1 MNIPNQGNYRIF
13 SFVFLRFLNTDLKA
27 LIDLHTFNALNK
39 MQDEL
44 DHAHGNKDGHHG
56 HGKKFNDFGLDEEQ
70 ANLMISAI
78 EMHEIKVQDIMTN
91 ISKVF
96 TLGYD
101 TVIDSNTI
109 RTIVSK
115 GFSRIPIY
123 KDTKDNLIGIFKI
136 NSLIRVNPD
145 SKKTIK
151 ELGIDLYQPI
161 VLTPETSVYDCLQ
174 ALRKGRSQMAFITH
188 NIEELKKK
196 LVTTLSR
203 RQSLSQQKNPG
214 TVENKDTSNL
224 NNSSV
229 KEALLKEQFYS
240 SGLGHT
246 NDNIYTENRPV
257 DVIGIITLEDVIERM
272 IKIDIYD
279 EEDYITKKA
288 RASVYPNRSGSRMS
302 IKEHQISKFLNNN
315 FRSTRK

>member
-1 MNIPNQGNYRIF
+1 VNTPNQGKYRLF
-13 SFVFLRFLNTDLKA
+13 SSVFLRFLNTDLKA

-44 DHAHGNKDGHHG
+44 DHAHGSKDGHG

-109 RTIVSK
+109 RTILSK

-123 KDTKDNLIGIFKI
+123 DNTKDNLIGIFKI

-145 SKKTIK
+145 SKKSIR
-151 ELGIDLYQPI
+151 ELGIDIYQPI
-161 VLTPETSVYDCLQ
+161 ILTPETSVYDCLQ

-203 RQSLSQQKNPG
+203 RQSLFQQKAPV
-214 TVENKDTSNL
+214 TVENENKDTSNA
-224 NNSSV
+224 NNFDV
-229 KEALLKEQFYS
+229 KEALLKEQS
-240 SGLGHT
+240 

-288 RASVYPNRSGSRMS
+288 RASVYPNRSGSRTS
-302 IKEHQISKFLNNN
+302 NKEHQISKFLNNN
-315 FRSTRK
+315 FRSTSK